1 MWRSFFLALGIS
13 GCLLGVQCMMI
24 EKAILA
30 QRRILTDP
38 ASPLAEVREISPP
51 EWAPWSL
58 VSAGAVVMLYTI
70 TVPKKLKE

>member
-1 MWRSFFLALGIS
+1 MWRSFFLALGLS

-24 EKAILA
+24 DKAVLA
-30 QRRILTDP
+30 QRSAPTDP
-38 ASPLAEVREISPP
+38 ASPAPSVREISPP

-70 TVPKKLKE
+70 TVPKKLKD